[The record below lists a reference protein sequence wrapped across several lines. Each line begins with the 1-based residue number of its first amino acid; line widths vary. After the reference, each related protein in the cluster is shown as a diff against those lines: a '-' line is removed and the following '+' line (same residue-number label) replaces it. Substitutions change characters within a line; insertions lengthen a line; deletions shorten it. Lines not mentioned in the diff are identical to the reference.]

1 MVNRNILILRFEKKK
16 KNVEGE
22 DDKIRNLL
30 KINRKMEKNLAER
43 TKSG

>member
-1 MVNRNILILRFEKKK
+1 MILRFEKKK

-22 DDKIRNLL
+22 DDKIRNFL